1 MKEGWE
7 YKTIG
12 EVIDHLRTGLNPR
25 THFKLNTPDAEGY
38 YITVRELKGFAIEPD
53 EKTDKVNRT
62 AIKRINERSNL
73 KIGDVLF
80 SGTGTIGKTALVSEL
95 PVNWNIKEGVYAM
108 TPKHSELNSKYFI
121 YYIGSDL
128 FLRLVNDKAAGTGV
142 RSIPMKEL
150 VKLPIS
156 IPSLS
161 EQQSIVDYLDS
172 AFEKIDA
179 MKANA
184 EKALN
189 EAKALFQASLKEML
203 EPKEGWE
210 EKPLKDISIIQSGF
224 PFKSS
229 QFEKAG
235 QYQVIRM
242 GNVRNGLIRYNES
255 PVFVNNIDDSIKEKA
270 LLQLGDM
277 IITQTGSRNKR
288 DYGFTVLIEKEGLL
302 LNQRIARI
310 RVKDTISNK
319 YLLYYS
325 WTDYF
330 RDQYFANE
338 GGTVGQGNVGID
350 AIKDAIIAYPSTKEQ
365 QTIVSILDSLK
376 YKADKLQE
384 NYDKISLECDALK
397 QAVLRKVFE

>member
-1 MKEGWE
+1 MKESWT
-7 YKTIG
+7 YKKLG
-12 EVIDHLRTGLNPR
+12 EVCDFEGGSQPPKSEWINHPQDGYVRMLQIRDFTKSRNAEIEYVKITKKLRLCKADDILIGRYGASVGKILTGLAGAYN
-25 THFKLNTPDAEGY
+25 
-38 YITVRELKGFAIEPD
+38 VAIIKSIPD
-53 EKTDKVNRT
+53 EELISKDYLRRYFESSLFQSILFKVCTSR
-62 AIKRINERSNL
+62 AAQAGFSKDDIK
-73 KIGDVLF
+73 D
-80 SGTGTIGKTALVSEL
+80 EL
-95 PVNWNIKEGVYAM
+95 
-108 TPKHSELNSKYFI
+108 
-121 YYIGSDL
+121 
-128 FLRLVNDKAAGTGV
+128 
-142 RSIPMKEL
+142 IP
-150 VKLPIS
+150 
-156 IPSLS
+156 IPPLS

-172 AFEKIDA
+172 AFAKIDA

-210 EKPLKDISIIQSGF
+210 EKMLGAMSFIQSGF

-229 QFEKAG
+229 QFVKKG

-242 GNVRNGLIRYNES
+242 GNVRNGLIRYNEA
-255 PVFVNNIDDSIKEKA
+255 PVFVDQIDNSVKEKA
-270 LLQLGDM
+270 MLQFGDL

-288 DYGFTVLIEKEGLL
+288 DYGYTVLIEKEGLL

-310 RVKDTISNK
+310 RVKDTITNK

-350 AIKDAIIAYPSTKEQ
+350 AIKNAMISYPPVTEQ
-365 QTIVSILDSLK
+365 QSIVATLDSLK
-376 YKADKLQE
+376 SKVDRLQE
-384 NYDKISLECDALK
+384 NFDKISQECDALK
-397 QAVLRKVFE
+397 QAILRQVFE